1 MDPLACG
8 HLPPLGYGNLCGKP
22 LLLQGCRFESGP
34 WRLVHNCIFCRDLW
48 GSLLELLSSC
58 SALNE
63 VLVKELDAQFRE
75 TENNEENWST
85 MKKQKHNVEN
95 RSALKKTKAP
105 WSWSPNLKIIYKSSW
120 IYSGLF
126 NCKAVDLDRFIY
138 LQLTPLLLTE
148 ISKYSYLSAETVIR
162 CLRSFANLT
171 PVTTSECPYMLATN
185 SPVWK
190 SRIHT
195 FLSVLVVA
203 T

>member
-8 HLPPLGYGNLCGKP
+8 HLPLLVMEISVESLCFYKVVGLNLC
-22 LLLQGCRFESGP
+22 RDVWFT
-34 WRLVHNCIFCRDLW
+34 IAFFCRDLW

-58 SALNE
+58 SAMNE

-75 TENNEENWST
+75 TEYNEENWST
-85 MKKQKHNVEN
+85 KKKQKHNVEN
-95 RSALKKTKAP
+95 RSALKKPKAP

-148 ISKYSYLSAETVIR
+148 ISKCSYLSAETVIR